1 MLPVLCPELSYGD
14 LAIRDGASASNEW
27 WRMIAPTTSAAEKGE
42 IAQALRAY
50 CGRDSYAMYAIW
62 KVLRE
67 VAAETIVVDQ
77 GVARS
82 A

>member
-1 MLPVLCPELSYGD
+1 
-14 LAIRDGASASNEW
+14 
-27 WRMIAPTTSAAEKGE
+27 MIAPTTSAAEKGE

>member
-1 MLPVLCPELSYGD
+1 
-14 LAIRDGASASNEW
+14 
-27 WRMIAPTTSAAEKGE
+27 MIAPTTSAAAKQE

-50 CGRDSYAMYAIW
+50 CGRDSYAMLAIW

-67 VAAETIVVDQ
+67 VAAQTFVVDQ
-77 GVARS
+77 SVARS